1 MGATPEELK
10 AEADRTRQELVAD
23 VDALAEK
30 VRAEAAVQ
38 SDRAKKGLVVV
49 GAGVLTAA
57 LVRSRVRKRRA
68 ARR

>member
-10 AEADRTRQELVAD
+10 AEADRTREELVAD

-30 VRAEAAVQ
+30 LHEQATVQ
-38 SDRAKKGLVVV
+38 TDRAKKGLVVV
-49 GAGVLTAA
+49 GAGVLTGA